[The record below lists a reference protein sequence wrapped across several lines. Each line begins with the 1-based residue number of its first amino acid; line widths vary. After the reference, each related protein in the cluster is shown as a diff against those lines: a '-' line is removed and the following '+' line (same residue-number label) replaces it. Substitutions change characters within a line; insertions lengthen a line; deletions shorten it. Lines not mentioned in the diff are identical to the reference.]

1 MVKHL
6 DDVADMTDDELI
18 MVSETLKD
26 ELTPNGKNWE
36 MLQELLEIE
45 RELTLREG
53 K

>member
-1 MVKHL
+1 MVKNL

-18 MVSETLKD
+18 MVSEALKD
-26 ELTPNGKNWE
+26 ELTPNGNKWE